1 MAIWLPQEKDI
12 RASMVALKRRFHH
25 CAFDL
30 AEGRPLTIDVFL
42 GAVREHLKVLVT
54 NIGDLTSYSFR
65 RVSATVSALAERSE
79 PEKIALG
86 GCQIQCTEG
95 SSI

>member
-1 MAIWLPQEKDI
+1 MP
-12 RASMVALKRRFHH
+12 
-25 CAFDL
+25 FDL
-30 AEGRPLTIDVFL
+30 AEGRPLTIDGFL

-86 GCQIQCTEG
+86 GWIDRGTGSGHDCCQIQCTEG